1 MAFPIDQWIELES
14 FETYRE
20 WKTPRGFL
28 CGTYASSV
36 LLAYWQDQ
44 LDEDSLPNTLR
55 KKGCTQN
62 TALIQAL
69 QPLLQPIDFPTV
81 PLQIS
86 FGLNRFFRRYGIPY
100 RARGTVAGS
109 WQRVTKRILMGEPV
123 MIGLLQMFGSTYKN
137 HWVVVHGFMEAADG
151 RRFYKIHDNWGKTD
165 AVIPAEWGN
174 GTISLRK
181 VNATANN

>member
-1 MAFPIDQWIELES
+1 MEYPIDQWVELES
-14 FETYRE
+14 FDTYRE

-44 LDEDSLPNTLR
+44 LDVDCLPSGVREKNS
-55 KKGCTQN
+55 KQN
-62 TALIQAL
+62 EQLIHAL
-69 QPLLQPIDFPTV
+69 QPLLQPIDFPTM

-86 FGLNRFFRRYGIPY
+86 FGLNRFFRRYRIPY

-109 WQRVTKRILMGEPV
+109 WQRVTKRILAGEPV
-123 MIGLLQMFGSTYKN
+123 MIGLLQLLGSSYRN
-137 HWVVVHGFMEAADG
+137 HWVIAHGFMETAEG
-151 RRFYKIHDNWGKTD
+151 KRFYKIHDNWGKSE

-174 GTISLRK
+174 GTISLVSQK
-181 VNATANN
+181 K